1 MKTGSYEELLNDL
14 ETCSKGAPCAD
25 CKQPKKWN
33 CDWMLMERAK
43 KAVEELLTMH
53 RLDQGEIV
61 RLRRQIEVLQMDEY
75 EKLADL
81 REGSREPYKK

>member
-1 MKTGSYEELLNDL
+1 MTEYNQLIKDL
-14 ETCSKGAPCAD
+14 ENCSKGAPCAD
-25 CKQPKKWN
+25 CKQPKAWN

-61 RLRRQIEVLQMDEY
+61 RLRRQIEVLQM
-75 EKLADL
+75 
-81 REGSREPYKK
+81 EGKG